1 MSKCIEFRINFATE
15 TGVWHGKATRAYL
28 KEGVVQAPEKF
39 LMELDPEIKLGQD
52 ASGKETRNYRLYGD
66 STFAFI
72 ECSYFEEAEP
82 ALIEWRG
89 KKVLW
94 CRPAVG
100 MVDAER
106 DLADRCPA

>member
-1 MSKCIEFRINFATE
+1 MSKHTEFRINFATTE
-15 TGVWHGKATRAYL
+15 GKWHPKATRAYM
-28 KEGVVQAPEKF
+28 KENVASVPDKF
-39 LMELDPEIKLGQD
+39 LLEIDPEIKIGQD
-52 ASGKETRNYRLYGD
+52 AAGNETRYDRFYGD
-66 STFAFI
+66 QVFAFM
-72 ECSYFEEAEP
+72 EVSYFEEAEP